1 MSLTQEHQSPIDS
14 PVHDREPL
22 APRVSYPMHQW
33 DAERIDIGIVCVDG
47 SDIDHVASLVE
58 SLALKLGVV
67 ISDCIKTYLKSEY
80 QSIINKASHYSFCLI
95 EDPSISKDFG
105 QLFAFSHISHAL
117 AFSES
122 NVSDNHFDIVVY
134 RTLDDLIKDK
144 PKQVLTY
151 HLEQALKRAGL

>member
-1 MSLTQEHQSPIDS
+1 MSLTQEHQSSIDS
-14 PVHDREPL
+14 PIHDRESLVPK
-22 APRVSYPMHQW
+22 ASYPMSQW
-33 DAERIDIGIVCVDG
+33 DVERIDIGIVCVDG
-47 SDIDHVASLVE
+47 SDIDHVANMVE
-58 SLALKLGVV
+58 SSALKLGVV
-67 ISDCIKTYLKSEY
+67 ISDCIKTYLKSEH
-80 QSIINKASHYSFCLI
+80 QSIIDKSSHYSFCLI

-105 QLFAFSHISHAL
+105 LLFAFNHLSHAF

-151 HLEQALKRAGL
+151 HLEQALKRAG